1 MIPAASGPHC
11 TLTVIGGFLGAG
23 KTTFLNRFLATAQ
36 GRTAVLVNDFGAVNV
51 DASLIAGHD
60 GRTLRLTNGCVCC
73 SLADGFIDT
82 LMRVLAEPFDHII
95 IEASGVADP
104 WAIAEIAL
112 VEPSLAL
119 AGVIVLA
126 DAARLPAL
134 LGDNRVG
141 DTVRTQ
147 IRAADIVVLNKIDLV
162 DAAGLAAARAAL
174 AAVKPQLRIVDAVDA
189 SLPADVIAGVPPPA
203 RARSRLRASAASHE
217 ATFGRILYRR
227 QACFDAPRL
236 AAALDAMPASLLRLK
251 GTVVLSDTAQPQ
263 LLQMVGAR
271 WTLSA
276 APTDPD
282 RWPIELVG
290 IGIDAVAD
298 PPVVERS
305 LDTALAPRA

>member
-1 MIPAASGPHC
+1 MMPAASGPRC
-11 TLTVIGGFLGAG
+11 MLTVIGGFLGAG
-23 KTTFLNRFLATAQ
+23 KTTFLNRILTTTQ

-51 DASLIAGHD
+51 DAGLIAGND

-82 LMRVLAEPFDHII
+82 LMRVLAEPFEHII

-104 WAIAEIAL
+104 WAIAEIAM

-189 SLPADVIAGVPPPA
+189 SLPAEVIAGVRLQRERGRGCVQALRRMKPP
-203 RARSRLRASAASHE
+203 SAASSTG
-217 ATFGRILYRR
+217 AKP
-227 QACFDAPRL
+227 ASMRL
-236 AAALDAMPASLLRLK
+236 AWRPARCHA
-251 GTVVLSDTAQPQ
+251 GVA
-263 LLQMVGAR
+263 
-271 WTLSA
+271 A
-276 APTDPD
+276 APEGHG
-282 RWPIELVG
+282 R
-290 IGIDAVAD
+290 AV
-298 PPVVERS
+298 
-305 LDTALAPRA
+305 

>member
-1 MIPAASGPHC
+1 MSAS
-11 TLTVIGGFLGAG
+11 
-23 KTTFLNRFLATAQ
+23 ATA
-36 GRTAVLVNDFGAVNV
+36 AAP
-51 DASLIAGHD
+51 
-60 GRTLRLTNGCVCC
+60 LTNGCVCC

-82 LMRVLAEPFDHII
+82 LMRVLAEPFEHII

-189 SLPADVIAGVPPPA
+189 SLPAEVIAGVPP

-227 QACFDAPRL
+227 QASFDAPRL
-236 AAALDAMPASLLRLK
+236 AVALDAMPASLLRLK

-276 APTDPD
+276 APTAPD

-290 IGIDAVAD
+290 IGTDALAD
-298 PPVVERS
+298 PPVVERL